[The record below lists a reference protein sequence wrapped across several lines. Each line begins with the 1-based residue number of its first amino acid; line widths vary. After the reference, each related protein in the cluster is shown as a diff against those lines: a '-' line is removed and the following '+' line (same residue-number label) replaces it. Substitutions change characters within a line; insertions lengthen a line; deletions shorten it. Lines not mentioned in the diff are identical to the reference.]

1 MRYSK
6 AKIIFTTIAS
16 VLCLFAIVFLII
28 VGINYSKNLTENG
41 TDTSPKLVASVS
53 NRKAEEAKKTK
64 EESKKTNTKKEVKKT
79 ETKTTNKETKKEEK
93 KIAEK
98 TKEENKEE
106 VIEEQLEYTYDVSD
120 EEYDPSINGIYRVQ
134 SLKVGDKEYSAKEI
148 RELEESGTSM
158 SLVINKYGIADV
170 AVLDL
175 KKMYEVTDE
184 YFDDGIDQI
193 RYSKNIGRI
202 RIKIDDKEILFEK
215 E

>member
-6 AKIIFTTIAS
+6 ARIIFTSIAS
-16 VLCLFAIVFLII
+16 ILCLFAIVFLII

-53 NRKAEEAKKTK
+53 NRKAEEAKKAK

-79 ETKTTNKETKKEEK
+79 ETANKKTKKEEVK
-93 KIAEK
+93 Q
-98 TKEENKEE
+98 ENEE
-106 VIEEQLEYTYDVSD
+106 VYEEQLEYTYDVSD
-120 EEYDPSINGIYRVQ
+120 EEYDPSINGRYKVQ
-134 SLKVGDKEYSAKEI
+134 SLKVGNKEYTAKEI
-148 RELEESGTSM
+148 KELEENGTSM

-170 AVLDL
+170 AVLDI

-184 YFDDGIDQI
+184 YFDDGIEQI

>member
-16 VLCLFAIVFLII
+16 ILCLFAIVFLII

-53 NRKAEEAKKTK
+53 NRKAEEAKKNK
-64 EESKKTNTKKEVKKT
+64 EEKSKEIKKTTKKEVKKT
-79 ETKTTNKETKKEEK
+79 ETTKKETKKEEV
-93 KIAEK
+93 
-98 TKEENKEE
+98 KEETDE
-106 VIEEQLEYTYDVSD
+106 VYEEQLEYTYDVSD

-148 RELEESGTSM
+148 KELEESGTSM

-184 YFDDGIDQI
+184 YFDDGIEQI
-193 RYSKNIGRI
+193 HYSKNIGRI

>member
-16 VLCLFAIVFLII
+16 ILCLFAIVFLII

-79 ETKTTNKETKKEEK
+79 ETKTTKKETKKEEK

-98 TKEENKEE
+98 TKEETKEE

-120 EEYDPSINGIYRVQ
+120 EEYDPSINGRYRVQ
-134 SLKVGDKEYSAKEI
+134 SLKVGNKEYSAKEI
-148 RELEESGTSM
+148 KELEESGTSM

-184 YFDDGIDQI
+184 YFDDGIEQI

>member
-16 VLCLFAIVFLII
+16 ILCLFAIVFLII

-53 NRKAEEAKKTK
+53 NKKAEEAKKAK

-79 ETKTTNKETKKEEK
+79 EIKTTEKETKKEEV
-93 KIAEK
+93 
-98 TKEENKEE
+98 KED
-106 VIEEQLEYTYDVSD
+106 VSEEQLEYTYDVSD
-120 EEYDPSINGIYRVQ
+120 EEYDPSINGRYRVQ

-158 SLVINKYGIADV
+158 SLIINKYGIADV

-184 YFDDGIDQI
+184 YFDDGNEQI

>member
-16 VLCLFAIVFLII
+16 ILCLFAIVFLII

-53 NRKAEEAKKTK
+53 NRKAEEAKKAK

-79 ETKTTNKETKKEEK
+79 ETKTTKKETKKEEV
-93 KIAEK
+93 
-98 TKEENKEE
+98 KED
-106 VIEEQLEYTYDVSD
+106 VSEEQLEYTYDVSD
-120 EEYDPSINGIYRVQ
+120 EEYDPSINGRYRVQ
-134 SLKVGDKEYSAKEI
+134 SLKVGNKEYSAKEI

-158 SLVINKYGIADV
+158 SLIINKYGIADV

-184 YFDDGIDQI
+184 YFDDGIEQI

>member
-16 VLCLFAIVFLII
+16 ILCLFAIVFLII

-53 NRKAEEAKKTK
+53 NKKAEEAKKAK

-79 ETKTTNKETKKEEK
+79 KTTEKETKKEEV
-93 KIAEK
+93 
-98 TKEENKEE
+98 TEENAE
-106 VIEEQLEYTYDVSD
+106 VYEEQLEYTYDVSD

-148 RELEESGTSM
+148 KELEENGTSM

-184 YFDDGIDQI
+184 YFDDGIEQI

>member
-6 AKIIFTTIAS
+6 ARIIFTSIAS

-41 TDTSPKLVASVS
+41 TDASPKLVASVS
-53 NRKAEEAKKTK
+53 NRKAEEAKKNK
-64 EESKKTNTKKEVKKT
+64 EEKSKEIKKTNTKEVKKT
-79 ETKTTNKETKKEEK
+79 ETTKKETKKEEV
-93 KIAEK
+93 
-98 TKEENKEE
+98 KEETEE
-106 VIEEQLEYTYDVSD
+106 VYEEQLEYTYDVSD
-120 EEYDPSINGIYRVQ
+120 EEYDPSINGRYKVQ
-134 SLKVGDKEYSAKEI
+134 SLKVGNKEYTAKEI
-148 RELEESGTSM
+148 KELEESGTSM

-184 YFDDGIDQI
+184 YFDDGIEQI

>member
-16 VLCLFAIVFLII
+16 ILCLFAIVFLII

-53 NRKAEEAKKTK
+53 NKKAEEAKKAK

-79 ETKTTNKETKKEEK
+79 KTTEKETKKED
-93 KIAEK
+93 
-98 TKEENKEE
+98 TKED
-106 VIEEQLEYTYDVSD
+106 VSEEQLEYTYDVSD

-148 RELEESGTSM
+148 RELEENGTSM

-184 YFDDGIDQI
+184 YFDDGINQI

>member
-16 VLCLFAIVFLII
+16 ILCLFAIVFLII

-53 NRKAEEAKKTK
+53 NKKAEEAKKAK

-79 ETKTTNKETKKEEK
+79 EIKTTEKETKKEEVK
-93 KIAEK
+93 GD
-98 TKEENKEE
+98 
-106 VIEEQLEYTYDVSD
+106 VSEEQLEYTYDVSD
-120 EEYDPSINGIYRVQ
+120 EEYDPSINGRYRVQ

-158 SLVINKYGIADV
+158 SLIINKYGIADV

-184 YFDDGIDQI
+184 YFDDGNEQI

-202 RIKIDDKEILFEK
+202 RIKIDDKEILFVK

>member
-16 VLCLFAIVFLII
+16 ILCLFAIVFLII

-53 NRKAEEAKKTK
+53 NKKAEEAKKAK

-79 ETKTTNKETKKEEK
+79 KTTEKETKKED
-93 KIAEK
+93 
-98 TKEENKEE
+98 TKED
-106 VIEEQLEYTYDVSD
+106 VSEEQLEYTYDVSD
-120 EEYDPSINGIYRVQ
+120 EEYDPSINGRYKVQ
-134 SLKVGDKEYSAKEI
+134 SLKVGNKEYTAKEI
-148 RELEESGTSM
+148 KELEENGTSM

-184 YFDDGIDQI
+184 YFDDGIEQI